1 MKCSALFVLDNPF
14 YFIVF
19 VFYVVLGGFWSLI
32 PNDLQCNYQKLKSN
46 FCKCC
51 SKSKNENKAQ
61 ERNKNKAKKDLEAK
75 LKQEMKTKF
84 LSLFYHYFQIMN

>member
-1 MKCSALFVLDNPF
+1 MKCSALFVLDRPS

-19 VFYVVLGGFWSLI
+19 VFYVVLGGFSLLI

-46 FCKCC
+46 LCKDY
-51 SKSKNENKAQ
+51 SKSKKNENKA
-61 ERNKNKAKKDLEAK
+61 EKDLEAK

-84 LSLFYHYFQIMN
+84 LFLFYHYFQIMN